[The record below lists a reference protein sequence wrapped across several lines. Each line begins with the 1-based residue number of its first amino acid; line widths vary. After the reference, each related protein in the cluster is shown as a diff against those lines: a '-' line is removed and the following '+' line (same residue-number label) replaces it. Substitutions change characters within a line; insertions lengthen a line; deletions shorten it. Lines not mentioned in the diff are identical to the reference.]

1 MILKLEAIINYLL
14 QSKYFLQSKLM
25 LYLIWKSNSKHKK
38 EIIKKRIN
46 GYNDEKKVI
55 NITLIKWKLKKLC
68 EINTFNLTQSK
79 IDSMLFLAHQ
89 NYKKE
94 EARVLRIY

>member
-1 MILKLEAIINYLL
+1 
-14 QSKYFLQSKLM
+14 M

-38 EIIKKRIN
+38 EIIKKIIN
-46 GYNDEKKVI
+46 GYNDEKKFI
-55 NITLIKWKLKKLC
+55 NITLIKWKLKKLY